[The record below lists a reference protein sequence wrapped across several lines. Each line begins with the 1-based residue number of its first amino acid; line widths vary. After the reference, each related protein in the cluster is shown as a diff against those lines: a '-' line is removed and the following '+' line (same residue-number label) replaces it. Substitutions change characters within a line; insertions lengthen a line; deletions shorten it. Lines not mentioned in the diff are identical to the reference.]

1 MVGIGRTFEPTR
13 SGTGSFAR
21 SRHAHA
27 LGQGLPLIRTL
38 LQILHHGSQARLRTC
53 PDLLG
58 DGGDGLLWSQ
68 VGQEEGRVQIAL
80 HRSQPACAGMPAL
93 RPGFLHIPSTVMA
106 ILTQFGLECR
116 DFDQGA
122 ASFCNQASHMRYKQ
136 PWGAKA
142 HAPTILLLPSFERGL
157 FDMDG
162 VAYFHDVMSQ
172 LAMQAL
178 AVGCQSPLRMGVLPP
193 CSFVPFTL
201 FPTQTRCAVL
211 LDTPLLIV
219 VLWIM

>member
-1 MVGIGRTFEPTR
+1 MRGGSCCSPNVSLFSIRKTRLLVGIGRTFEPTR

-27 LGQGLPLIRTL
+27 LGQGLPLIRAL

-116 DFDQGA
+116 DARPGCRQFLQPGVSNA
-122 ASFCNQASHMRYKQ
+122 LQTALGRPRPMLRPYCFCH
-136 PWGAKA
+136 
-142 HAPTILLLPSFERGL
+142 
-157 FDMDG
+157 
-162 VAYFHDVMSQ
+162 
-172 LAMQAL
+172 
-178 AVGCQSPLRMGVLPP
+178 PLNEVFSRWMVLPT
-193 CSFVPFTL
+193 FT
-201 FPTQTRCAVL
+201 
-211 LDTPLLIV
+211 
-219 VLWIM
+219 MS

>member
-1 MVGIGRTFEPTR
+1 
-13 SGTGSFAR
+13 
-21 SRHAHA
+21 
-27 LGQGLPLIRTL
+27 
-38 LQILHHGSQARLRTC
+38 
-53 PDLLG
+53 
-58 DGGDGLLWSQ
+58 
-68 VGQEEGRVQIAL
+68 
-80 HRSQPACAGMPAL
+80 
-93 RPGFLHIPSTVMA
+93 
-106 ILTQFGLECR
+106 
-116 DFDQGA
+116 
-122 ASFCNQASHMRYKQ
+122 MRYKQ

-201 FPTQTRCAVL
+201 FPTQTRFAVL

-219 VLWIM
+219 VLWIISAALPVHLALQATLFPGVGCQFLAKRD